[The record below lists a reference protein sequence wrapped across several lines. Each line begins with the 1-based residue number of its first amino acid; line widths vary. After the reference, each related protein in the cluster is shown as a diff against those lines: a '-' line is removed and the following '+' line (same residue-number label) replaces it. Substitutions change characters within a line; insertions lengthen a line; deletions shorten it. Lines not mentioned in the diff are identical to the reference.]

1 MDHKTLF
8 AVGVLAATGIVVICL
23 VMKKRNEGYLVEV
36 NMPTSPEVEYIE
48 GQPNRHVIRLP
59 DGGEMIRPK
68 DIALSPGFGVGE
80 GTFGFGRFG
89 SSFMA

>member
-1 MDHKTLF
+1 MDHKVLF
-8 AVGVLAATGIVVICL
+8 VAGILAAGIVVMYFL
-23 VMKKRNEGYLVEV
+23 LKKRKDNYLLETD
-36 NMPTSPEVEYIE
+36 MPTSPEVEYIE
-48 GQPNRHVIRLP
+48 GQKNRHVIRLP
-59 DGGEMIRPK
+59 DGGEMIRPG

>member
-1 MDHKTLF
+1 MDRKILF
-8 AVGVLAATGIVVICL
+8 VAGILAAGIVVMYFL
-23 VMKKRNEGYLVEV
+23 LKKKTDHYLVETD
-36 NMPTSPEVEYIE
+36 MATSPEVEYIE
-48 GQPNRHVIRLP
+48 GQKNRHVIRLP
-59 DGGEMIRPK
+59 DGGEMIRSR